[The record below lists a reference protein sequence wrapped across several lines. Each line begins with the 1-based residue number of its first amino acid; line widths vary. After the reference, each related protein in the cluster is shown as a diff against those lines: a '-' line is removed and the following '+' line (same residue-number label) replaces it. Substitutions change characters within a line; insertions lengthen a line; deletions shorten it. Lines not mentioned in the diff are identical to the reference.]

1 MLASAYAI
9 EVAGRAFS
17 AQASLKP
24 MYDPASER
32 AKV

>member
-9 EVAGRAFS
+9 EVAGRTFD
-17 AQASLKP
+17 AQVSLAP